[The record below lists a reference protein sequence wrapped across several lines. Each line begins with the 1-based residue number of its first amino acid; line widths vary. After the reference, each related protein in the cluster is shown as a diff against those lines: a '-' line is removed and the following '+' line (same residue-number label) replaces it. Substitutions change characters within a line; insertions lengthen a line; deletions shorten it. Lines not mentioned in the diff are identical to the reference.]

1 MNAIGRKIFVAV
13 LPLIVVIAVG
23 AWWFR
28 QTVPQIAGRVV
39 LRGTPPPEIR
49 IPLDPATA
57 TLRPTGLTTRHYLV
71 SSNSGLANAYVSIK
85 SGLSHHT
92 VPSTSAPVLV
102 GFHSGRIEPFVVGVF
117 TNQVLRFQNGDPMLH
132 NLHVMPR
139 AHGNR
144 DVNLAMPTPTPILV
158 ETWYKAIYRRLIL
171 RRPPPSKGIDR
182 VFPMPEAFLRLKC
195 EVHPWEFGYIC
206 VADHPFF
213 AVTDQEGNFAFPRGL
228 PPGRYE
234 VEARHLKAG
243 AVTQEVVIAAG
254 ERRRLEFTLE
264 APASPAQSKPRVLP

>member
-1 MNAIGRKIFVAV
+1 MSTAGRKIFVAV
-13 LPLIVVIAVG
+13 LPLIVVVAVG
-23 AWWFR
+23 VWWFR
-28 QTVPQIAGRVV
+28 QTAPQIAGRVV
-39 LRGTPPPEIR
+39 LRGTPHPEIR
-49 IPLDPATA
+49 IGLDLPTSQ
-57 TLRPTGLTTRHYLV
+57 LRSNGLTTRHYLV
-71 SSNSGLANAYVSIK
+71 SSNGGLANAYVSIK

-102 GFHSGRIEPFVVGVF
+102 GFHGGRIEPFVVGVF

-132 NLHVMPR
+132 NLHAMPR
-139 AHGNR
+139 VVGNR
-144 DVNLAMPTPTPILV
+144 EFNFAMPTPTPILV
-158 ETWYKAIYRRLIL
+158 ELWYKAIYRRLIL

-182 VFPMPEAFLRLKC
+182 VFPMPESFIRLNC

-213 AVTDQEGNFAFPRGL
+213 AVTDEKGNFAFPPGL

-234 VEARHLKAG
+234 IEARHLKAG

-254 ERRRLEFTLE
+254 ERKRFEFTLDVPAAGARPV
-264 APASPAQSKPRVLP
+264 APPR